1 MSERVVV
8 TIQHPAH
15 VHFFRHAIG
24 ELRER
29 GYEVRVLVRE
39 RELVRELLEHYGI
52 AHRRIAG
59 SVESPLG
66 LLAVQPR
73 YEYEILRRVRRLEP
87 AAIVGIGEPAVAHAG
102 SIVDGEGILFTD
114 TEHAALQN
122 AVSLP
127 LADRVYTPTAF
138 WDDYGHHHRRY
149 PGYHELAYL
158 HPDRFVPDPVELTG
172 TDEEEPL
179 VVVRLVSWTAAHDVG
194 RSGLADLERVVAGLE
209 RFGAAVRVTAEGRL
223 PPALEARR
231 LATAP
236 DRIHDLLA
244 RADLFLGEGAT
255 MAIESALLGTPA
267 IYVSGLR
274 AGVLEELEG
283 RYRLLR
289 WLSEGARSADVL
301 AHARELLRVRE
312 STWAR
317 RRRRVLEETVDTTDV
332 VVGAVEDAV
341 RSDRSTEP
349 AEPTV
354 PEVVRR

>member
-29 GYEVRVLVRE
+29 GYDVRVLVRE
-39 RELVRELLEHYGI
+39 RELARELLERYGI

-66 LLAVQPR
+66 LLSVQPR
-73 YEYEILRRVRRLEP
+73 YEYEIIRRVRRLEP
-87 AAIVGIGEPAVAHAG
+87 AAIVGIGEPAVAHAARLA
-102 SIVDGEGILFTD
+102 DCEGILFTD
-114 TEHAALQN
+114 TEHAAVQN

-127 LADRVYTPTAF
+127 LADRLYTPTAF
-138 WDDYGHHHRRY
+138 WDEYGAHHRRY

-158 HPDRFVPDPVELTG
+158 RPGRFAPAPVGLAG
-172 TDEEEPL
+172 IGDEEPL

-194 RSGLADLERVVAGLE
+194 RSGLSDLERVIAGLE
-209 RFGAAVRVTAEGRL
+209 RFGATVRVTAEGRL
-223 PPALEARR
+223 PPSLETRR
-231 LATAP
+231 LAIAP

-255 MAIESALLGTPA
+255 MATESALLGTPA

-274 AGVLEELEG
+274 AGVLEELEA

-289 WLSEGARSADVL
+289 WLSADVRPIEVL
-301 AHARELLRVRE
+301 SHARELLRIRE
-312 STWAR
+312 STWTR

-332 VVGAVEDAV
+332 IVGAVEDAV
-341 RSDRSTEP
+341 RDGQSTEP
-349 AEPTV
+349 AAPVV

>member
-15 VHFFRHAIG
+15 VHFFRHAID

-29 GYEVRVLVRE
+29 GYDVRVLVRE
-39 RELVRELLEHYGI
+39 RALVRELLERYGI
-52 AHRRIAG
+52 AHQQVAG
-59 SVESPLG
+59 PARSALG
-66 LLAVQPR
+66 LLSVQPR

-87 AAIVGIGEPAVAHAG
+87 AAIVGIGEPAVAHAAR
-102 SIVDGEGILFTD
+102 IVDGEGILFTD

-127 LADRVYTPTAF
+127 LADRLYTPTAF
-138 WDDYGHHHRRY
+138 WDDYGRHHRRY
-149 PGYHELAYL
+149 PGYHELTYL
-158 HPDRFVPDPVELTG
+158 HPDRFVPDPAGLAGVG
-172 TDEEEPL
+172 DEEPL

-194 RSGLADLERVVAGLE
+194 RSGLSDLERVIDGLE
-209 RFGAAVRVTAEGRL
+209 RFGATVRVTAEGRP

-231 LATAP
+231 LEIAP

-289 WLSEGARSADVL
+289 WLSADVRPAEVL
-301 AHARELLRVRE
+301 AHARELLRIRE
-312 STWAR
+312 STWTR

-332 VVGAVEDAV
+332 IVGAVEDAV
-341 RSDRSTEP
+341 RGERSREP
-349 AEPTV
+349 AEPTA

>member
-1 MSERVVV
+1 MSERVIV

-15 VHFFRHAIG
+15 VHFFRHAIV

-29 GYEVRVLVRE
+29 GYDVRVLVRE
-39 RELVRELLEHYGI
+39 RKPARELLERYGI
-52 AHRRIAG
+52 DHRRIAG
-59 SVESPLG
+59 PAGSPLK
-66 LLAVQPR
+66 LLSVQPR

-102 SIVDGEGILFTD
+102 TFADCKGILFTD

-122 AVSLP
+122 AISLP
-127 LADRVYTPTAF
+127 LADRLYTPTAF
-138 WDDYGHHHRRY
+138 WDEYGAHHRRY

-158 HPDRFVPDPVELTG
+158 HPDRFAPDPAGLAGVG
-172 TDEEEPL
+172 DGGPL

-194 RSGLADLERVVAGLE
+194 RSGLADLERVIAGLE
-209 RFGAAVRVTAEGRL
+209 RFGATVRVTAEGRL
-223 PPALEARR
+223 PPTLETRR
-231 LATAP
+231 LAIAP

-267 IYVSGLR
+267 LYVSGLR

-289 WLSEGARSADVL
+289 WLSADVRPVEVL
-301 AHARELLRVRE
+301 AHAQELLRIRE
-312 STWAR
+312 STWTR

-332 VVGAVEDAV
+332 IVGAVEDAV
-341 RSDRSTEP
+341 RDRRSREP
-349 AEPTV
+349 AAPVV

>member
-24 ELRER
+24 ELRGR
-29 GYEVRVLVRE
+29 GYDVRVLVRE
-39 RELVRELLEHYGI
+39 RELARELLERYGI

-59 SVESPLG
+59 SVASPLG

-102 SIVDGEGILFTD
+102 HLVDGEGILFTD
-114 TEHAALQN
+114 TEHAAVQN

-127 LADRVYTPTAF
+127 FADRLYTPTAF
-138 WDDYGHHHRRY
+138 WDDYGSHHRRY

-158 HPDRFVPDPVELTG
+158 HPDRFAPDPAGLTG
-172 TDEEEPL
+172 IGDEGPL

-209 RFGAAVRVTAEGRL
+209 RFGATVRVTAEGQL
-223 PPALEARR
+223 PPSLEARR

-244 RADLFLGEGAT
+244 EADLFLGEGAT

-267 IYVSGLR
+267 LYVSGLR

-289 WLSEGARSADVL
+289 WLSADARPIDVL
-301 AHARELLRVRE
+301 SHARELLRIRE

-317 RRRRVLEETVDTTDV
+317 RRRRVLEETVDTTGV
-332 VVGAVEDAV
+332 IVGAVEDAV
-341 RSDRSTEP
+341 RGGRPRES
-349 AEPTV
+349 AESTV